1 MIRAFLFWALTGICL
16 LACLPASAQEPVP
29 LEATVTGAPAA
40 DGASIQLRFNNF
52 ENDSVVE
59 TSDPSLRQ
67 VLKQFS
73 AGDQVVVTVNDPRN
87 PKNLLS
93 AAVKHIKIAPL
104 TAIASVVLSTGALLL
119 LIWMLGAS
127 PLGLV
132 KGEDGRFSKSKIQ
145 MGLWFL
151 AVFST
156 YLGITALRVLYL
168 GGSFLGGV
176 NIPTNLLLLTGL
188 SAFTFGAAKAVT
200 SQKMDNAANAQAPTT
215 PAVPLAPGAPAV
227 PPVPGAPAVPAAT
240 PKPKSE
246 DAKMGDLFKNDGGD
260 FDLGDTQMMVITFLV
275 VILFVGSGVV
285 FLQDLT
291 AHATITMPDV
301 DTTLLS
307 IFGLGQGAYLFKKMA
322 SKPGDG

>member
-1 MIRAFLFWALTGICL
+1 MVRAYLFLTFVAALSLLPCL
-16 LACLPASAQEPVP
+16 SASAQEPVR

-40 DGASIQLRFNNF
+40 DGASIQLRFKDL
-52 ENDSVVE
+52 ENDSVVT
-59 TSDPSLRQ
+59 TSDASLRQ
-67 VLKQFS
+67 VVKQLS
-73 AGDQVVVTVNDPRN
+73 AGDQVVVTVNDSKN
-87 PKNLLS
+87 PENLQS
-93 AAVKHIKIAPL
+93 AFVKHIKISPFS
-104 TAIASVVLSTGALLL
+104 AIASVVLSAGAILLL
-119 LIWMLGAS
+119 VRMLGAR

-151 AVFST
+151 VVFST
-156 YLGITALRVLYL
+156 YLGITALRVWYL
-168 GGSFLGGV
+168 GGGFFGGV

-200 SQKMDNAANAQAPTT
+200 SQKMDNAAVAAAP
-215 PAVPLAPGAPAV
+215 APGAVGPA
-227 PPVPGAPAVPAAT
+227 PAT
-240 PKPKSE
+240 PKPKAE
-246 DAKMGDLFKNDGGD
+246 DAKMSDLFKNDGGD
-260 FDLGDTQMMVITFLV
+260 FDLGDTQMMVITFIV
-275 VILFVGSGVV
+275 VMLFIGSSVV

-307 IFGLGQGAYLFKKMA
+307 IFGLGQGAYLFKKVA